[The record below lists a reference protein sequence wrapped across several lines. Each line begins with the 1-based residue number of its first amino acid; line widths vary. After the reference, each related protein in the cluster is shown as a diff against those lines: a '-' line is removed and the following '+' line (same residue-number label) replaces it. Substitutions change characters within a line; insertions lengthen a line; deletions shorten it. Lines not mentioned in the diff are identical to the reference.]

1 MQITMKKERFEKK
14 ANTKNSFF
22 SVKTEEKEIDYST
35 YKKIVDANTLRW
47 FRRLGGSETA
57 QRSHTCRGYMVTR
70 LISRNPDRD
79 VKVIR
84 TFTFS

>member
-1 MQITMKKERFEKK
+1 MQITMKEERFEKK

-22 SVKTEEKEIDYST
+22 SVKTEEKEIDYSA
-35 YKKIVDANTLRW
+35 YKRIVDANTLRW

-57 QRSHTCRGYMVTR
+57 QRSHTCRGYLVTK

-79 VKVIR
+79 TKVIR